1 MKKILVTGTIAYDVL
16 LRYGRSFADAFKGAD
31 LEKLSVSFFS
41 EGFAR
46 HHGGTGANIA
56 WHLRLLGQMPLLVG
70 AVGHDG
76 GEYLQMM
83 ESRGIPVGGIH
94 TSPKHVT
101 ATAIIGTDDG
111 DRQIAFFHPGADAAD
126 TWRAPEE
133 GVEDIALAIVGARNP
148 LVMMDAVRW
157 CKQAGIPL
165 FFDPGQLVLGLS
177 KEDLLQAIDG
187 ATGVFANTY
196 EWELIAEKTG
206 LTVETLLQKTGFLV
220 VTEGGDGLTIHTA
233 GKTTHVP
240 ACPVENVVNPT
251 GAGDAL
257 RAGFLAGL
265 ASGWELV
272 NCGRLGAVMGALAVA
287 QEGTL
292 LDTLDVEEAFGR
304 AREIYGEDLPSLGE
318 G

>member
-16 LRYGRSFADAFKGAD
+16 LRYGRSFADAFRGAD

-41 EGFAR
+41 EGFAK

-56 WHLRLLGQMPLLVG
+56 WHLALLGQQPLLAG

-76 GEYLQMM
+76 GEYLQIL
-83 ESRGIPVGGIH
+83 EGRGIGVGH
-94 TSPKHVT
+94 VKTYPEHVT

-126 TWRAPEE
+126 AWRAPDE
-133 GVEDIALAIVGARNP
+133 GAEDIALAIVGARNP
-148 LVMMDAVRW
+148 MAMTAAAAW
-157 CKQAGIPL
+157 AKEAGIPL
-165 FFDPGQLVLGLS
+165 LFDPGQLVLGLS
-177 KEDLLQAIDG
+177 KDDLLAAIDG

-196 EWELIAEKTG
+196 EWELMADKTG
-206 LTVETLLQKTGFLV
+206 LSVETLLQKAQFLV
-220 VTEGGDGLTIHTA
+220 VTEGGEGLTIHTRGA
-233 GKTTHVP
+233 ATHVA
-240 ACPVENVVNPT
+240 ACPVERVVNPT

-265 ASGWELV
+265 ASGWSLEQ
-272 NCGRLGAVMGALAVA
+272 CGRLGAMLGALAVA

-292 LDTLDVEEAFGR
+292 LDTLDLDDVR
-304 AREIYGEDLPSLGE
+304 NTVLHVYGEELPALA
-318 G
+318 